1 MPPFCS
7 NQIAAFLRSSCS
19 IPQFELI
26 QSFFVATFRS
36 QRKDSSS
43 LFLRRR
49 RLHFSVHPS
58 ATKLWNVAIRD
69 VSESSGPL
77 AALLQYSKMRR
88 DCVHPDEHTFP
99 LLLKLISKLKDQDPL
114 VLYPEIL
121 KHGLDLD
128 GFVRN
133 SLISA
138 LANYGNLRFA
148 RQVFDESPQRD
159 VVAWTAMID
168 GYVRNG
174 SPEEGFRCFVM
185 MRLMDVKVDEFSVV
199 SALAAAGTMGDV
211 WIGKWIHG
219 FFVESGRLGALD
231 QGKWVHGY
239 INRNSVELNS
249 IVGTALIDMYMKCG
263 CVNEACFVFNK
274 LLRKGL
280 YTWTA
285 MINGLAMNGNALGSL
300 RLFSQMMSSGIQPN
314 KVTFLSVL
322 GACSHGGLVNEGR
335 RLFKV
340 MKDECNLDP
349 DVDHYGCMV
358 DLLGRAGYL
367 DEAMELIEE
376 MPMEPTF
383 GVWGALLNACVIH
396 KNFELGEYIGK
407 HLVKLQPDHC
417 GGYSLLANMFSA
429 QQMWED
435 AARVRKAMK
444 GKRIDKS
451 PGLSWIEVNGSI
463 NEFVAS
469 DTSHPDL
476 EELYRMLGT
485 FSQPVVP
492 SRDVTDWENQVS
504 NDIGIDIL
512 P

>member
-1 MPPFCS
+1 
-7 NQIAAFLRSSCS
+7 
-19 IPQFELI
+19 
-26 QSFFVATFRS
+26 
-36 QRKDSSS
+36 
-43 LFLRRR
+43 
-49 RLHFSVHPS
+49 
-58 ATKLWNVAIRD
+58 
-69 VSESSGPL
+69 
-77 AALLQYSKMRR
+77 MRR

-168 GYVRNG
+168 GYVRNLDRYN
-174 SPEEGFRCFVM
+174 EALLAFRDM
-185 MRLMDVKVDEFSVV
+185 LMDGVKPNPKTLTSILT
-199 SALAAAGTMGDV
+199 ACAQ
-211 WIGKWIHG
+211 
-219 FFVESGRLGALD
+219 LGALD

-239 INRNSVELNS
+239 IDRSSIELNS

-274 LLRKGL
+274 LPRKGL

-300 RLFSQMMSSGIQPN
+300 RLFSRMMSKGVQPN

-335 RLFKV
+335 RLFKG

-383 GVWGALLNACVIH
+383 GVWGSLLNACVIY

-407 HLVKLQPDHC
+407 HLVKLQPDQC
-417 GGYSLLANMFSA
+417 GGYSLLANMYSA
-429 QQMWED
+429 QRMWDD

-451 PGLSWIEVNGSI
+451 PGLSWIDMNSSI
-463 NEFVAS
+463 SEFVAS

-485 FSQPVVP
+485 FPQPVVP

-504 NDIGIDIL
+504 NDNGIDIL

>member
-1 MPPFCS
+1 
-7 NQIAAFLRSSCS
+7 
-19 IPQFELI
+19 
-26 QSFFVATFRS
+26 
-36 QRKDSSS
+36 
-43 LFLRRR
+43 
-49 RLHFSVHPS
+49 
-58 ATKLWNVAIRD
+58 
-69 VSESSGPL
+69 
-77 AALLQYSKMRR
+77 MRR

-174 SPEEGFRCFVM
+174 SPEEGFRCFLM
-185 MRLMDVKVDEFSVV
+185 MRSTGDMLMDGVKPNPKTLTSILT
-199 SALAAAGTMGDV
+199 ACAQ
-211 WIGKWIHG
+211 
-219 FFVESGRLGALD
+219 LGALD

-239 INRNSVELNS
+239 IDRSSIELNS

-274 LLRKGL
+274 LPRKGL

-300 RLFSQMMSSGIQPN
+300 RLFSRMMSKGVQPN

-322 GACSHGGLVNEGR
+322 GACSHGGL
-335 RLFKV
+335 
-340 MKDECNLDP
+340 DECNLDP

-383 GVWGALLNACVIH
+383 GVWGSLLNACVIY

-407 HLVKLQPDHC
+407 HLVKLQPDQC
-417 GGYSLLANMFSA
+417 GGYSLLANMYSA
-429 QQMWED
+429 QRMWDD

-451 PGLSWIEVNGSI
+451 PGLSWIDMNSSI
-463 NEFVAS
+463 SEFVAS

-485 FSQPVVP
+485 FPQPVVP

-504 NDIGIDIL
+504 NDNGIDIL

>member
-1 MPPFCS
+1 
-7 NQIAAFLRSSCS
+7 
-19 IPQFELI
+19 
-26 QSFFVATFRS
+26 
-36 QRKDSSS
+36 
-43 LFLRRR
+43 
-49 RLHFSVHPS
+49 
-58 ATKLWNVAIRD
+58 
-69 VSESSGPL
+69 
-77 AALLQYSKMRR
+77 MRR

-168 GYVRNG
+168 GYMRCGYCNDARQVFDEMPTRNVVSWSG
-174 SPEEGFRCFVM
+174 LIAGFVQLDRYNEALLAFRDM
-185 MRLMDVKVDEFSVV
+185 LMDGVKPNPKTLTSILT
-199 SALAAAGTMGDV
+199 ACAQ
-211 WIGKWIHG
+211 
-219 FFVESGRLGALD
+219 LGALD

-239 INRNSVELNS
+239 IDRSSIELNS

-274 LLRKGL
+274 LPRKGL

-300 RLFSQMMSSGIQPN
+300 RLFSRMMSKGVQPN

-335 RLFKV
+335 RLFKG

-383 GVWGALLNACVIH
+383 GVWGSLLNACVIY

-407 HLVKLQPDHC
+407 HLVKLQPDQC
-417 GGYSLLANMFSA
+417 GGYSLLANMYSA
-429 QQMWED
+429 QRMWDD

-451 PGLSWIEVNGSI
+451 PGLSWIDMNSSI
-463 NEFVAS
+463 SEFVAS

-485 FSQPVVP
+485 FPQPVVP

-504 NDIGIDIL
+504 NDNGIDIL